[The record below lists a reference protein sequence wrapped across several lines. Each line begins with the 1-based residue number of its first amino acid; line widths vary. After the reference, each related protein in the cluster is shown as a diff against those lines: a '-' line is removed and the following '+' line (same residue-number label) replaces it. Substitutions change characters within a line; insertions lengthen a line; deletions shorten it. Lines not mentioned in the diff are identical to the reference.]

1 MLATMLL
8 GLRPLEGPPLRRG
21 RHLLGGHPI
30 VRNFFADRCTHLA
43 AMVAYYALLSLL
55 PLLFLAFSLIGL
67 AGRPDEGSFLI
78 QQIQHVMPGQ
88 SVASIVT
95 LARTLQRNSTEL
107 GVIGAV
113 GLIWGA
119 LGFLSALESALNI
132 VYDVP
137 NRRFVRQKLMIFSF
151 VGAGLVAMLLSL
163 VVATTAHAFFEQH
176 GSGIFAVNVGRF
188 VLALIGSAAVTF
200 GFLLVVYRYL
210 PNTPVSVREVLPGT
224 VLAAILMQASFQV
237 LPLYLRYSG
246 TLPALRVFGGAVVL
260 LVWLF
265 LMGNILLLGAEVNWW
280 VGRGRPLAEAA
291 LAGEHQDEEG
301 LGRS

>member
-1 MLATMLL
+1 MLAAMAL
-8 GLRPLEGPPLRRG
+8 GLRPVEGPALRRG
-21 RHLLGGHPI
+21 RHLLEGHPI
-30 VRNFFADRCTHLA
+30 IRNFFADRCTHLA

-67 AGRPDEGSFLI
+67 AGRPDEHTFLI
-78 QQIQHVMPGQ
+78 RQIQQVMPGQ
-88 SVASIVT
+88 SVESIVK
-95 LARTLQRNSTEL
+95 LATSLQNNSTEL

-113 GLIWGA
+113 GLLWGA

-132 VYDVP
+132 IYDVP
-137 NRRFVRQKLMIFSF
+137 NRRFVRSKLTVFTF

-163 VVATTAHAFFEQH
+163 VVATTAHAFFERH
-176 GSGIFAVNVGRF
+176 GSGIFAVTVGRF
-188 VLALIGSAAVTF
+188 VLALVGSTAVTAA
-200 GFLLVVYRYL
+200 FLFVVYRYL
-210 PNTPVSVREVLPGT
+210 PNTPVTAREVLAGTTLAT
-224 VLAAILMQASFQV
+224 VLMQLSFQV
-237 LPLYLRYSG
+237 LPIYLRYSG

-280 VGRGRPLAEAA
+280 VGRGKPLAEAA
-291 LAGEHQDEEG
+291 RAGQMEHDEG

>member
-1 MLATMLL
+1 MAL
-8 GLRPLEGPPLRRG
+8 GLRPVEGPPLRRG
-21 RHLLGGHPI
+21 RHLLSGHPI
-30 VRNFFADRCTHLA
+30 IRNFFSDRCTHLA

-78 QQIQHVMPGQ
+78 EQIQRVMPGQ
-88 SVASIVT
+88 SVESIVT
-95 LARTLQRNSTEL
+95 LARSLQRNSAEL
-107 GVIGAV
+107 GVIGAI
-113 GLIWGA
+113 GLLWGA
-119 LGFLSALESALNI
+119 LGFLSSLESALNI
-132 VYDVP
+132 IYDVP
-137 NRRFVRQKLMIFSF
+137 NRRFVRSKLTVFGF

-163 VVATTAHAFFEQH
+163 VIATTAHAFLERH
-176 GSGIFAVNVGRF
+176 GSGIFAVSVGRF
-188 VLALIGSAAVTF
+188 TLALAGSAAITF
-200 GFLLVVYRYL
+200 GFLFVVYRYL
-210 PNTPVSVREVLPGT
+210 PNTPVTTREVLPGT
-224 VLAAILMQASFQV
+224 VLATVLMQASFQV

-291 LAGEHQDEEG
+291 LAGELEPEEG
-301 LGRS
+301 LGNA